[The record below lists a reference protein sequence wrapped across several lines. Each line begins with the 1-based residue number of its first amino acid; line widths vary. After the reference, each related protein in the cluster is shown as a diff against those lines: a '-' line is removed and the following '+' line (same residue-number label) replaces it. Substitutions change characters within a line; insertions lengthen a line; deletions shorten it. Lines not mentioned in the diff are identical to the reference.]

1 MSVLLANRVETGK
14 KSLNKNTLKNH
25 KNVRRLSSRTYND
38 FESRRF
44 TVTVNKEKND
54 TKESHLLNF
63 LYFKMPSWEM
73 FPLLFMGV
81 EMPFSVLKM
90 YLNSQ
95 LKLPCK
101 VIDF

>member
-1 MSVLLANRVETGK
+1 M
-14 KSLNKNTLKNH
+14 
-25 KNVRRLSSRTYND
+25 RLSPRTYND

-44 TVTVNKEKND
+44 TVTVNKKND
-54 TKESHLLNF
+54 TKESHLLNL

-73 FPLLFMGV
+73 LPLLFMGV

-90 YLNSQ
+90 YLLNSQ